1 MTLLGDKVLALHR
14 ELAAHGV
21 PHAMGGAIALAY
33 AVGQAR
39 ATHDV
44 DVNVF
49 VSTEQVDSVLQA
61 LPSGVRVRPEDVEAV
76 CRDGQVRLRWGD
88 NPVDL
93 FFSTVDLHDVAATRT
108 RDVPF
113 EGGSIPILSATD
125 LTVCKSMYGRGKDWV
140 DIEAM
145 RDAGTVDAPE
155 ALHWV
160 AEMLGRDHPHYRRL
174 YEIMTAPPASSDD
187 ADRLP
192 PALRPGARPSGR
204 AREDT

>member
-1 MTLLGDKVLALHR
+1 MTHLGDKVLALHR
-14 ELAAHGV
+14 ALAAHHV

-33 AVGQAR
+33 AVRQAR

-49 VSTEQVDSVLQA
+49 VPVDDAERVFRA
-61 LPSGVRVRPEDVEAV
+61 LPPGITVRPGDAEAV

-88 NPVDL
+88 TPVDL
-93 FFSTVDLHDVAATRT
+93 FFSTVHFHDVATTRT

-113 EGGSIPILSATD
+113 EQGSIPVLSATD
-125 LTVCKSMYGRGKDWV
+125 LVVCKALYGRGKDWV

-155 ALHWV
+155 ALRWV
-160 AEMLGRDHPHYRRL
+160 AALVGPDHPHYRRL
-174 YEIMTAPPASSDD
+174 FEIVTTPAAPSGDT
-187 ADRLP
+187 DRLP
-192 PALRPGARPSGR
+192 PALRPRGRPSRPPRGV
-204 AREDT
+204 T